1 MGPLMHNRRIV
12 AIVSA
17 DRVADVEAA
26 LVALLGPSYAGA
38 LTVPLSPT
46 GAEPATHY
54 AASSQETET
63 TRTALLPLLDPS
75 GGVYAWAGQIP
86 GDEYTANTVTDSTSL
101 PACDPA
107 DMRWTFEACL
117 QSLGLQRVQSTPPG
131 F

>member
-1 MGPLMHNRRIV
+1 MYDRRII
-12 AIVSA
+12 AIVRA
-17 DRVADVEAA
+17 DKVADVEVA

-54 AASSQETET
+54 AASSQETEA

-75 GGVYAWAGQIP
+75 GGVYAWGGQIP
-86 GDEYTANTVTDSTSL
+86 GDEYTANTVTDSDNL

-117 QSLGLQRVQSTPPG
+117 QSLGLKRIQVALP
-131 F
+131 